1 MNEACNQYRESLC
14 AQFDAGLALEVAAQD
29 HAASCAECA
38 AYRERL
44 AAMNNAFFAMPLEA
58 PRNALVQRVKAQV
71 AAEHV
76 YTNDVRWWLP
86 AASLCACAL
95 LCVAIVYFAV
105 PVDPWTWWDYASETS
120 ATPRWMLGEVSLAR
134 EIASAQALW
143 NDVTGL
149 LAPFSTPL
157 LWILAGLAA
166 VVLTAV
172 NSAEAY
178 RLRTI
183 RRS

>member
-1 MNEACNQYRESLC
+1 M
-14 AQFDAGLALEVAAQD
+14 FITV
-29 HAASCAECA
+29 
-38 AYRERL
+38 
-44 AAMNNAFFAMPLEA
+44 NAVNF
-58 PRNALVQRVKAQV
+58 
-71 AAEHV
+71 
-76 YTNDVRWWLP
+76 
-86 AASLCACAL
+86 
-95 LCVAIVYFAV
+95 VAIVYFAV

-134 EIASAQALW
+134 EIASAQGLW

-157 LWILAGLAA
+157 LWFLAGLAA